1 MLNVKYN
8 SLKISA
14 PKKARN
20 QVRDLQETIK
30 EAACK
35 SEETLDDLKF
45 EESKSVNFV
54 NKEKASSN
62 RYKPN

>member
-1 MLNVKYN
+1 MSSIIHSKFQLQRKQEIKY
-8 SLKISA
+8 
-14 PKKARN
+14 
-20 QVRDLQETIK
+20 RDLQETIK
-30 EAACK
+30 EAVCK